1 MKRFTSSLALIL
13 VTFATAMAFNS
24 PSESA
29 VSTTRLAET
38 EFAVMQKDANLILSK
53 YARMQD
59 RNMKYTLGIL
69 SSRISFD
76 YTVTLYNNSKLQESQ
91 PQKMEDAANDRNE

>member
-1 MKRFTSSLALIL
+1 MKRFTGTLALIF
-13 VTFATAMAFNS
+13 VTFASAIALNS

-29 VSTTRLAET
+29 VSPTRQTET
-38 EFAVMQKDANLILSK
+38 EFTLMQKDAHLILSK

-59 RNMKYTLGIL
+59 RNTKYTFEIL

-76 YTVTLYNNSKLQESQ
+76 YTVTLYNNSKTQISQ
-91 PQKMEDAANDRNE
+91 KQMIEDLGKHGNE